1 MSAEQYWEKAWT
13 AYSRAIDMDKRPE
26 YINDGAV
33 LLHYYLEREY
43 DKAIAMYDEAE
54 ALAKNWL
61 ANRELSGSEK
71 SIVEIAL
78 RDAGDNRAKLRA
90 KIERQKGDG

>member
-1 MSAEQYWEKAWT
+1 
-13 AYSRAIDMDKRPE
+13 MDKRPE

-54 ALAKNWL
+54 ALAKN
-61 ANRELSGSEK
+61 RELSDSGEH
-71 SIVEIAL
+71 VEIEL
-78 RDAGDNRAKLRA
+78 RDMANRAKLRA